1 MGHDITIRN
10 HGYTI
15 AVFGTGIDRCYPA
28 NNKKLFESI
37 LTSGGALISHFP
49 LEIGPE
55 LYNFPIRN
63 EIVAALSSG
72 ILIPEA

>member
-28 NNKKLFESI
+28 SNKKLFESI
-37 LTSGGALISHFP
+37 LESG
-49 LEIGPE
+49 
-55 LYNFPIRN
+55 
-63 EIVAALSSG
+63 
-72 ILIPEA
+72 